1 VFDPTAPSH
10 PRPAPGD
17 AEALAESLRT
27 APGTEAR
34 RLEERLAA
42 LAGRPFGVSVGSRG
56 AAFEVALR
64 ALGIGA
70 GDEVL
75 LPALGSVEAADAV
88 ARVNATPVFADVD
101 PRSLGLCPIAVES
114 KIGERTRAVLAGSPL
129 GDAGGLESIAG
140 LAARHEVPLLED
152 ASEAL
157 GQSLGGRPIGKFGR
171 AAILALTDD
180 SPVAAHGATVIAT
193 HDDRLARRC
202 GRFREGAVD
211 PDLDRAGVDSPLDDF
226 RAAVALNRLAR
237 LSQALE
243 ARRRVADAYVRR
255 LSGLSD
261 LILPAPRGDGGGAW
275 PRFVVR
281 LSDRFSRLER
291 DEILAGMRRHEIL
304 ATTGPVATPLLVRHG
319 HRTGHVDGAFPIAE
333 RAAGRSIGLPF
344 HEGLSE
350 PEIDLVC
357 QTLDLMIQRT
367 SFRRDWAFRR
377 D

>member
-1 VFDPTAPSH
+1 MFEPIPISQ
-10 PRPAPGD
+10 PRPVPGD
-17 AEALAESLRT
+17 AAALAEALRT
-27 APGTEAR
+27 SHGHEVK

-42 LAGRPFGVSVGSRG
+42 IVGRPFGVGIGSPG

-64 ALGIGA
+64 ALGIGP

-101 PRSLGLCPIAVES
+101 PRSLGLCPNSVES
-114 KIGERTRAVLAGSPL
+114 RIGERTRAVIATTLL
-129 GDAGGLESIAG
+129 GDAGGLEAIAN
-140 LAARHEVPLLED
+140 LAARHEVPLVED
-152 ASEAL
+152 ASDAL
-157 GQSLGGRPIGKFGR
+157 GASHGGRPIGKFGR
-171 AAILALTDD
+171 VALLALTDD
-180 SPVAAHGATVIAT
+180 RPVAASGATVLAT
-193 HDDRLARRC
+193 HDDALATRCRR
-202 GRFREGAVD
+202 FAAAIADE
-211 PDLDRAGVDSPLDDF
+211 DLDRAGVDSPLDDF

-237 LSQALE
+237 LAQALE

-291 DEILAGMRRHEIL
+291 DEILEGMRRHEIL
-304 ATTGPVATPLLVRHG
+304 ATTGPVATPLLIRHG
-319 HRTGHVDGAFPIAE
+319 HRTGHADDAFPVAE

-344 HEGLSE
+344 HEGLSDA
-350 PEIDLVC
+350 EIDLVS

-367 SFRRDWAFRR
+367 SFRRD
-377 D
+377 

>member
-1 VFDPTAPSH
+1 MFDPTAPSH

-114 KIGERTRAVLAGSPL
+114 RIGERTRAVLAGSPL

-291 DEILAGMRRHEIL
+291 DEILEGMRRHEIL

-367 SFRRDWAFRR
+367 SFRRD
-377 D
+377 